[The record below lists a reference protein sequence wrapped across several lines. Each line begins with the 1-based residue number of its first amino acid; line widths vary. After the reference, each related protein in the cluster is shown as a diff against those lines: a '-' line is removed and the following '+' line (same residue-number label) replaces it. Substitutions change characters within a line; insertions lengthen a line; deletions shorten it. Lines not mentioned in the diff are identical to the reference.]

1 MILTILRKAKIQNSY
16 FFRNSKIQ
24 NFLLGLERLNSLI
37 CKLFLELNYWT
48 KIEVWNITPEGSL
61 LGRDKIFDKM
71 SQNKN
76 AYLTFEC
83 R

>member
-1 MILTILRKAKIQNSY
+1 MK
-16 FFRNSKIQ
+16 
-24 NFLLGLERLNSLI
+24 
-37 CKLFLELNYWT
+37 LNYWT
-48 KIEVWNITPEGSL
+48 KIDAWYSTPEGSL